1 MKPPHTRLSR
11 RQLDILEMVGRGI
24 STIVIA
30 DIFREKQ
37 LVISRER
44 TAIRKI
50 TGLDGPVQMA
60 HYCLHHRL
68 IKNNF
73 ATPKSKKE

>member
-1 MKPPHTRLSR
+1 MKPPHSRLSR
-11 RQLDILEMVGRGI
+11 RQMDILEMVGRGL
-24 STIVIA
+24 STITIA

-37 LVISRER
+37 VAISRER

-68 IKNNF
+68 IKNIF
-73 ATPKSKKE
+73 SSKKEK

>member
-1 MKPPHTRLSR
+1 MKPPHSRLSR
-11 RQLDILEMVGRGI
+11 RQLDILEMVGRGL

-37 LVISRER
+37 VAISKER
-44 TAIRKI
+44 TSIRKI

-68 IKNNF
+68 IKNIF
-73 ATPKSKKE
+73 SSKKEK